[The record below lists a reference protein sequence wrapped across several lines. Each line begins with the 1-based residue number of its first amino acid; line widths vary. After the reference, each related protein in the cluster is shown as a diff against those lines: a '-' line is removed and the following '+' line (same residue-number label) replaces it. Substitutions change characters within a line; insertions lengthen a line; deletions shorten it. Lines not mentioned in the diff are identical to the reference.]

1 MQQKLLL
8 IQISQTSSF
17 NSTLSKVESPVKID
31 IDLGILASQASI
43 SSSLQNSIDEAA
55 KEAVIAEGDWLNFA
69 L

>member
-1 MQQKLLL
+1 LQQKLLL

-55 KEAVIAEGDWLNFA
+55 KEAVIAEGD
-69 L
+69 